1 MPKKYSEWNEWAI
14 WDDWIKKIQEDGVNL
29 TPWEEEFV
37 EDLRVKRLSYYKLS
51 EKQIHILEQIY
62 ANRTP

>member
-1 MPKKYSEWNEWAI
+1 MPKKYSEWNK
-14 WDDWIKKIQEDGVNL
+14 WDGWIKKIQEDEVNL

-51 EKQIHILEQIY
+51 KKQIHILEQIY